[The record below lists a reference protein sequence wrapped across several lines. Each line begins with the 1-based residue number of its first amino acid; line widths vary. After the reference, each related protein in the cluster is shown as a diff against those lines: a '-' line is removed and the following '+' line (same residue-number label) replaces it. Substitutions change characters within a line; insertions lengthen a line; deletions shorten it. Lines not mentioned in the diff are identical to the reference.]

1 MMMRARAL
9 RLLLGVILWSAPLA
23 GCVVYEPVP
32 APAPSPST
40 YDRAWSAAVGGLQDA
55 GVQVTSADNA
65 TGVIRGQRD
74 GINAT
79 VVVARQADGSVRVQL
94 DTSGQTQRDPDLHNR
109 FTQAYN
115 RRMGR

>member
-1 MMMRARAL
+1 MKTTRRHVFLVIAL
-9 RLLLGVILWSAPLA
+9 MTMSLT
-23 GCVVYEPVP
+23 GCTYYQAVPVS
-32 APAPSPST
+32 PSPST

-55 GVQVTSADNA
+55 GVQLTSADNA
-65 TGVIRGQRD
+65 TGVITGVRG

-79 VVVARQADGSVRVQL
+79 VQVIRQADGGVRVQL
-94 DTSGQTQRDPDLHNR
+94 DTSGQTQSDPDLHNR

>member
-1 MMMRARAL
+1 MTMRAWTL
-9 RLLLGVILWSAPLA
+9 RLLLGVILCAAPLA
-23 GCVVYEPVP
+23 GCTYYAVP

-74 GINAT
+74 GIDAT

>member
-1 MMMRARAL
+1 MRWPPRT
-9 RLLLGVILWSAPLA
+9 LLLSIALATAPLA
-23 GCVVYEPVP
+23 GCTYYQAVP
-32 APAPSPST
+32 APTQEST
-40 YDRAWSAAVGGLQDA
+40 FDRAWSAAVGGLQDA

-65 TGVIRGQRD
+65 TGVIKGVRG

-94 DTSGQTQRDPDLHNR
+94 DTSGQTQTDPDLHNR

>member
-1 MMMRARAL
+1 MTMRAHAV
-9 RLLLGVILWSAPLA
+9 RLVLAVILWSAPLA
-23 GCVVYEPVP
+23 GCVVYEVP
-32 APAPSPST
+32 ATPQPSV
-40 YDRAWSAAVGGLQDA
+40 YDRAFSAAVGGLQDA

-65 TGVIRGQRD
+65 TGVIQGVRG

-79 VVVARQADGSVRVQL
+79 VLVTRQADGGARVQL
-94 DTSGQTQRDPDLHNR
+94 DTSGQTQSDPDLHNR

>member
-1 MMMRARAL
+1 MRATPRRLFLAIAL
-9 RLLLGVILWSAPLA
+9 TTIFQG
-23 GCVVYEPVP
+23 GCVYYTPVP
-32 APAPSPST
+32 VSPSPST

-55 GVQVTSADNA
+55 GVQVTSADNT
-65 TGVIRGQRD
+65 TGVIQGVRG

-94 DTSGQTQRDPDLHNR
+94 DTSGQTQSDPDLHNR